1 MEFAR
6 ICDIKYQ
13 NEQSWKD
20 HIFITIDVDWAL
32 DEVLEYT
39 LEIFELHH
47 IKATIFLTHETS
59 LIDRIRS
66 SKYLELGIHPNFN
79 FLLAGD
85 FRYGKNFEEVIKYYL
100 ELVPNAKSIRSHS
113 TTQNSGILEKFSELG
128 IKYDSNDFIAFN
140 SGIEL
145 KPWLYVN
152 HKLVKVPYFWAED
165 VHMLYRE
172 EWSVGRFLS
181 IPGLKVFNFHPIQIF
196 LNTEKQERYLE
207 ARPYLKE
214 YKKLKE
220 LINPGIGTRSFLMD
234 LIEFNIKK

>member
-6 ICDIKYQ
+6 ICDIDHY
-13 NEQSWKD
+13 NEKSWKD
-20 HIFITIDVDWAL
+20 RVFITIDVDWAL
-32 DEVLEYT
+32 DEVLEFT
-39 LEIFELHH
+39 LELLETNN

-59 LIDRIRS
+59 LITRIRS
-66 SKYLELGIHPNFN
+66 NPNLELGIHPNFN

-85 FRYGKNFEEVIKYYL
+85 FRYGENYGEVIEHYL
-100 ELVPNAKSIRSHS
+100 DLVPDAISIRSHS
-113 TTQNSGILEKFSELG
+113 TTQNSGILEKFSEMGL
-128 IKYDSNDFIAFN
+128 KYDSNDFIAFN

-152 HKLVKVPYFWAED
+152 HQLIKVPYFWAED

-172 EWSVGRFLS
+172 EWNVSKFLS

-196 LNTEKQERYLE
+196 LNTEKQERYLK

-234 LIEFNIKK
+234 LIEFYKKS